1 MAEPEP
7 NRPFDRLRAM
17 RGPTKLLIATG
28 VALLIVAVFFRG
40 CRGAEIP
47 REEAEATA
55 QARIDF
61 AGLEPERTES
71 RVLRQG
77 IPASSEWVVVFKVL
91 EPPGDDPK
99 SFHCHAS
106 VYIDAASGN
115 LLRDANFGESSDA
128 CPWVRAGT

>member
-1 MAEPEP
+1 MPEPES
-7 NRPFDRLRAM
+7 NRPFDRLRSVP
-17 RGPTKLLIATG
+17 GSTKLLIATG
-28 VALLIVAVFFRG
+28 VFLLLGAVFMRG

-55 QARIDF
+55 RARVDF
-61 AGLEPERTES
+61 ATLDPERTES

-91 EPPGDDPK
+91 EPGGDPK
-99 SFHCHAS
+99 KFHCHAS

-115 LLRDANFGESSDA
+115 LLRDANFRESSDA
-128 CPWVRAGT
+128 CPWTLAGT